1 MNDTIAVIL
10 ATYNGEKYLKQQIE
24 SILDQTYKNIKIYIG
39 DDCSKDG
46 TIDIIR
52 AYKNLYPDKITY
64 YQNETNI
71 GFVKNFEKLLQN
83 AKEDYIAFS
92 DQDDV
97 WLPSKL
103 EEQINK
109 IKEIEKKSNLPIMC
123 HSDLIMI
130 DENQKILCNSFFSFK
145 KYKLKPEKDLGHI
158 LGPCGVMGNTM
169 MINRALKDI
178 ILPFPEGIDFHD
190 YYIAVICELFG
201 KRVTFYEPFVLY
213 RIHQDN
219 TSNSKKNILSKKNNL
234 LPYENKD
241 ISWLSIR
248 KGYDK
253 NDEKIIR
260 FFIDYSEVSK
270 KTLYFYKK
278 LCEYDLVKR
287 DLFYR
292 MKLLL
297 RFVKNRL
304 CI

>member
-10 ATYNGEKYLKQQIE
+10 ATYNGEKYLKQQID
-24 SILDQTYKNIKIYIG
+24 SILNQTYQNIKIYIG
-39 DDCSKDG
+39 DDDSNDS
-46 TIDIIR
+46 TIDIIK
-52 AYKNLYPDKITY
+52 AYKSLYPDKIKY
-64 YQNETNI
+64 YQNATNM
-71 GFVKNFEKLLQN
+71 GFVKNFEKLLQI

-92 DQDDV
+92 DQDDI
-97 WLPSKL
+97 WLPCKL

-123 HSDLIMI
+123 HSDLTMM
-130 DENQKILCNSFFSFK
+130 DENQNVICKSFFFFK

-190 YYIAVICELFG
+190 YYIAAICELFG
-201 KRVTFYEPFVLY
+201 ERVTFYKSLVLY

-219 TSNSKKNILSKKNNL
+219 TSNSKRNIFFKKNNL

-241 ISWLSIR
+241 IKWLKTR
-248 KGYDK
+248 KGYNK
-253 NDEKIIR
+253 NDEKIIH
-260 FFIDYSEVSK
+260 FFVNYLETSK
-270 KTLYFYKK
+270 KTFYFYKK

-292 MKLLL
+292 IKLLL
-297 RFVKNRL
+297 RFVKSRL
-304 CI
+304 HI